1 VASCRSRGALPAAA
15 EFPDLAAVRARWDQI
30 ERATVA
36 YVAGLTETRLG
47 EVIAYTNFKGERWA
61 YPLWQQM
68 THQVNHAT
76 QHRSEA
82 AVLLTRHG
90 RSPGGLD
97 LLFFVDEENAPR

>member
-1 VASCRSRGALPAAA
+1 M
-15 EFPDLAAVRARWDQI
+15 
-30 ERATVA
+30 
-36 YVAGLTETRLG
+36 
-47 EVIAYTNFKGERWA
+47 RWA

-97 LLFFVDEENAPR
+97 LLFFVDEENAPH